1 MKRKIFF
8 TILFTFSL
16 TTIFWGVV
24 MLLSE
29 KEPAPTDLYEI
40 PEEVTLDGAEDV
52 EVVPAGETGEDV
64 PESSYPT
71 AIIGTWAPVDV
82 SNYTLEISRYGTLSI
97 KAAKTGVYPPKESY
111 RYTIDGKRLGYTFL
125 DQFFSD
131 DFHRIHI
138 YTLEGIT
145 YLDFYED
152 TRLGGMYKK
161 VK

>member
-16 TTIFWGVV
+16 TTIFWGAI

-29 KEPAPTDLYEI
+29 KEPVPTDLHEI

-52 EVVPAGETGEDV
+52 EVVPAGEGGIDV

-82 SNYTLEISRYGTLSI
+82 SNYTLEVSRYGTLSI
-97 KAAKTGVYPPKESY
+97 KSAQTGVNQNY
-111 RYTIDGKRLGYTFL
+111 RYTI
-125 DQFFSD
+125 
-131 DFHRIHI
+131 
-138 YTLEGIT
+138 EG
-145 YLDFYED
+145 
-152 TRLGGMYKK
+152 
-161 VK
+161 

>member
-16 TTIFWGVV
+16 TTIFWGAI

-29 KEPAPTDLYEI
+29 KEPAPTDLHEI

-52 EVVPAGETGEDV
+52 EVVPAGEGGIDV
-64 PESSYPT
+64 PESSYRT
-71 AIIGTWAPVDV
+71 AIIGTWAPVDM
-82 SNYTLEISRYGTLSI
+82 SNYTLEVSRYGTLSI
-97 KAAKTGVYPPKESY
+97 KSAQTGVNQNY
-111 RYTIDGKRLGYTFL
+111 RYTIEGKKLGYTFL